1 MNSSGVPS
9 LDEMETINRD
19 IIEAYTKAN
28 PGAFEAISFDRSG
41 MQGVLDRV
49 KACHGLCAKAS
60 VLMCGIAWVQPF
72 SGANKR
78 TAVASAKVLLG
89 RHGLDIDCSIG
100 DGSGDSL
107 RRLLL
112 EIQERRACLD
122 PGVLLKTQMSVW
134 RRLRRQA
141 PEPFSATVRRI
152 IEESADLFDYMA
164 KESPL
169 PARLSAE
176 EEEAE
181 RLIRKWGTRNGARL
195 PAGEAERILRTQN
208 PHAGSFSAEEIRMLV
223 GSGGAPTAGPIPAG

>member
-9 LDEMETINRD
+9 LEEVETINRG
-19 IIEAYTKAN
+19 IIEAYLKAN
-28 PGAFEAISFDRSG
+28 PGAFEAIGFDRNS
-41 MQGVLDRV
+41 MQDVLDRV
-49 KACHGLCAKAS
+49 GACHGLCAGAS
-60 VLMCGIAWVQPF
+60 VLMCGIAWAQPF

-89 RHGLDIDCSIG
+89 RHGLDIDCSID

-112 EIQERRACLD
+112 EIQELRACLD
-122 PGVLLKTQMSVW
+122 PGVLLKMQICLW
-134 RRLRRQA
+134 RRLRRQS
-141 PEPFSATVRRI
+141 PEPFSAAARRI
-152 IEESADLFDYMA
+152 IEENASLFDLMG
-164 KESPL
+164 KEAPL

-181 RLIRKWGTRNGARL
+181 RLIRKWGTRNGARP

-208 PHAGSFSAEEIRMLV
+208 PHARSFSTEQIRMLA
-223 GSGGAPTAGPIPAG
+223 GSGDAPAAGPVLAE